1 MRTLVTAWSA
11 SVVFL
16 SRALQLF
23 IANAVHE
30 EDSERDRAAKLS
42 VADRYIPV
50 DVY

>member
-16 SRALQLF
+16 SRALHLF

-30 EDSERDRAAKLS
+30 EDSERDRATQEEKEKKR
-42 VADRYIPV
+42 V
-50 DVY
+50 